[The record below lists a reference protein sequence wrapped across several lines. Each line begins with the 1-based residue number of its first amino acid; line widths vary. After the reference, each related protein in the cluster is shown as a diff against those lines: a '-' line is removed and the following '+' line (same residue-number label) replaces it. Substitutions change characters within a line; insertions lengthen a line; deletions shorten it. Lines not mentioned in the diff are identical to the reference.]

1 MNVVRLVE
9 ENMPLIWL
17 AATLTV
23 KPEVPP
29 TIVMSVPPTHTEK
42 KMVHVAVS
50 QTGAKVWIDVMM
62 IAQPTVVCVTGTVRP
77 VTDQTLQ
84 IVSLASHT
92 HQEQIVTVNL
102 TGVDKTVK
110 YTMVYAHQLV
120 KDVLDQPLLTVST
133 VVNSPPVVLMDLVTV

>member
-50 QTGAKVWIDVMM
+50 QTGAKVMIHVMM

-77 VTDQTLQ
+77 VTDQMLQ

-120 KDVLDQPLLTVST
+120 KDVLDQPQLTVLT
-133 VVNSPPVVLMDLVTV
+133 VVNSPPVVMMELVTV

>member
-23 KPEVPP
+23 KLEVPP

-133 VVNSPPVVLMDLVTV
+133 VVNSPPVVMMELVTV

>member
-120 KDVLDQPLLTVST
+120 KDVLDQPQLTVLT

>member
-1 MNVVRLVE
+1 
-9 ENMPLIWL
+9 MPLIWL

-23 KPEVPP
+23 KLEVPP

-133 VVNSPPVVLMDLVTV
+133 VVNSPPVVMMELVTV

>member
-133 VVNSPPVVLMDLVTV
+133 VVNSPPVVLMELVTV

>member
-42 KMVHVAVS
+42 KMVHVAVF

-120 KDVLDQPLLTVST
+120 KDVLDQPQLTVLT